1 METERSN
8 KAVDVREKDERIHTG
23 GVLSSYVTRG
33 RRRVQRRGWEK
44 TDKHGGG
51 VRARTAELNTR

>member
-23 GVLSSYVTRG
+23 GVCVCSVVMLHV
-33 RRRVQRRGWEK
+33 
-44 TDKHGGG
+44 GGG
-51 VRARTAELNTR
+51 GFNGGARETLIKWWWGTG